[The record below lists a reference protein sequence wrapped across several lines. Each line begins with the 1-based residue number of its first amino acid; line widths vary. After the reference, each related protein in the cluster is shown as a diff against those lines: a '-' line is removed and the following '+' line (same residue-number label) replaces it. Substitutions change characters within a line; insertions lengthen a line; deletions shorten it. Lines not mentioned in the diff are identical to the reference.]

1 MMIAILDETE
11 SNIDLTMEY
20 MGTLVP
26 EAGISGRDKLLHPTE
41 YCGI

>member
-11 SNIDLTMEY
+11 NNIDLTMEY

-26 EAGISGRDKLLHPTE
+26 ETGTVNSLI
-41 YCGI
+41 